1 MLKYSRGEES
11 MLSKS
16 KKIHMINIQN
26 ISESPYQPRKTID
39 SDGLEG
45 LIQSVRKNGIIQPLC
60 VRQTAK
66 QKYELIYGHRRL
78 AAANALGMKEV
89 PCFINNIADRD
100 SFVFALIENIQREN
114 LSFIDEAKA
123 INELIKKYRLTQS
136 EAALAL
142 GMTQPTIANKL
153 RILKLSPRQIERIN
167 NFSLTERHAR
177 ALLRLHDERIRDDI
191 LSEIIV
197 RNLSVEQ
204 TDKLIDNILKPKE
217 SQEKNSFVVKDVR
230 LFVNSIN
237 KAIKVMK
244 GSGINAKS
252 TKEEDEN
259 FIKYTV
265 TIPKK

>member
-1 MLKYSRGEES
+1 MLYKN
-11 MLSKS
+11 
-16 KKIHMINIQN
+16 KKIYMINSN
-26 ISESPYQPRKTID
+26 DISENPYQPRAKID
-39 SDGLEG
+39 YENLKG
-45 LIQSVRKNGIIQPLC
+45 LIESIRKNGILQPLC
-60 VRQTAK
+60 VK
-66 QKYELIYGHRRL
+66 EKSKHKFELVYGHRRL
-78 AAANALGMKEV
+78 AAAKALGMQEV
-89 PCFINNIADRD
+89 PCIINNITDRD

-123 INELIKKYRLTQS
+123 ISELIKKYRITQTQA
-136 EAALAL
+136 AALL
-142 GMTQPTIANKL
+142 GMTQPAIANKL
-153 RILKLSPRQIERIN
+153 RILRLSERQIERIN

-177 ALLRLHDERIRDDI
+177 ALLRLQEEKLRDDV

-204 TDKLIDNILKPKE
+204 TDKLIDSILNPTQKK
-217 SQEKNSFVVKDVR
+217 QENNSFVVKDLR

-244 GSGINAKS
+244 CSGINAKS

-265 TIPKK
+265 TIPKN